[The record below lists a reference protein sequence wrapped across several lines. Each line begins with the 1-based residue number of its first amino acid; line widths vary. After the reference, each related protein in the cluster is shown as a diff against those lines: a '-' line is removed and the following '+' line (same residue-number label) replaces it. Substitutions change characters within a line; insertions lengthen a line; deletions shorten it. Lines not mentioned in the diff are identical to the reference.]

1 MPEPS
6 TLFWQPGCTSCLR
19 AKDFLRSHGIS
30 FDSINIAESPSGL
43 EKLSKQGIKAVPV
56 LMQGD
61 RFIFAQVLSD
71 IAKFLGIEDDNHV
84 PLTLEQLV
92 TRLVTIFNAAQR
104 YARQIPVSHLNHMLP
119 GRARSYRELAY
130 HIFRI
135 AECFLE
141 ATRGRTL
148 TDEDLNKPPG
158 NNLQTGEEIAE
169 YGQRV
174 LQTLNVWWNSE
185 KIRTE
190 EQIIA
195 TYFGPQTL
203 HVVLERTTWHSAQH
217 TRQLMMVLK
226 TLNIE
231 PDGPLLP
238 ENLSGLP
245 LPEKVWDD

>member
-1 MPEPS
+1 MPEPI
-6 TLFWQPGCTSCLR
+6 TLFWQPGCTSCLK
-19 AKDFLRSHGIS
+19 AKEFLHSHAID

-43 EKLSKQGIKAVPV
+43 EKLSKHGIKAVPV
-56 LMQGD
+56 LMQGE
-61 RFIFAQVLSD
+61 RFIFAQVLGD
-71 IAKFLGIEDDNHV
+71 IAKFLGIDDDNHV
-84 PLTLEQLV
+84 PLTPEQLI
-92 TRLVTIFNAAQR
+92 TRLITIFSAAQR
-104 YARQIPVSHLNHMLP
+104 YAHQIPVSHLNHLLP

-141 ATRGRTL
+141 ATEGATL
-148 TDEDLNKPPG
+148 TDEDLNKPP
-158 NNLQTGEEIAE
+158 NKHLQTGEEIAE
-169 YGQRV
+169 YGQSV
-174 LQTLNVWWNSE
+174 LNAVKVWWNSAKNRKE
-185 KIRTE
+185 K
-190 EQIIA
+190 QIIA